1 VQFEK
6 RKTLRNKLLIL
17 LTITL
22 LNSCQMN
29 WYGDVDLGADFYY
42 MVEPA
47 FNSIVIPVNP
57 DEPYKSS
64 IDVINDIESVGF
76 NKNYILATSK
86 TENGI
91 KYWRID
97 KKAESKELGYKNN
110 SIIELS
116 NVSEID
122 SAEFNQTQISEN
134 IEVKTKTEYRKELNY
149 E

>member
-1 VQFEK
+1 
-6 RKTLRNKLLIL
+6 
-17 LTITL
+17 
-22 LNSCQMN
+22 MN
-29 WYGDVDLGADFYY
+29 WYGDIDLGSDFYY

-64 IDVINDIESVGF
+64 IYIIKDIESVGF

-86 TENGI
+86 NEDEI

-97 KKAESKELGYKNN
+97 KNAESKELGYKDN
-110 SIIELS
+110 SIMELS

-122 SAEFNQTQISEN
+122 STEFNQIKTTQN
-134 IEVKTKTEYRKELNY
+134 INLKTKSEYRKELNY

>member
-1 VQFEK
+1 
-6 RKTLRNKLLIL
+6 
-17 LTITL
+17 
-22 LNSCQMN
+22 MN
-29 WYGDVDLGADFYY
+29 WYGDIDLGADFYY

-64 IDVINDIESVGF
+64 IYIIKDIESVGF

-86 TENGI
+86 NGEEI

-97 KKAESKELGYKNN
+97 KNAESKELGYKDD
-110 SIIELS
+110 SIMELS
-116 NVSEID
+116 NVSEIN
-122 SAEFNQTQISEN
+122 SAEFNQIKTAEN
-134 IEVKTKTEYRKELNY
+134 INLKTKSEYRKELNY

>member
-1 VQFEK
+1 
-6 RKTLRNKLLIL
+6 
-17 LTITL
+17 
-22 LNSCQMN
+22 MN
-29 WYGDVDLGADFYY
+29 WYGDIDLGSDFYY

-64 IDVINDIESVGF
+64 IYIIKDIESVGF

-86 TENGI
+86 NEDEI

-97 KKAESKELGYKNN
+97 KNAESKELGYKDN
-110 SIIELS
+110 SIMELS

-122 SAEFNQTQISEN
+122 STEFTGMKTVEN
-134 IEVKTKTEYRKELNY
+134 IKLKTKSEYRKELNY
-149 E
+149 

>member
-1 VQFEK
+1 M
-6 RKTLRNKLLIL
+6 RNKLLIL
-17 LTITL
+17 LTLIS

-29 WYGDVDLGADFYY
+29 WYGDIDLGADFYY

-47 FNSIVIPVNP
+47 FNSIVIPVNL

-64 IDVINDIESVGF
+64 IYVIKDIESVGF

-86 TENGI
+86 NGEEI

-97 KKAESKELGYKNN
+97 KNAESKELGYKDD
-110 SIIELS
+110 SIMELS
-116 NVSEID
+116 NVSEIN
-122 SAEFNQTQISEN
+122 SAEFNQIKTAEN
-134 IEVKTKTEYRKELNY
+134 INLKTKSEYRKELNY

>member
-1 VQFEK
+1 
-6 RKTLRNKLLIL
+6 
-17 LTITL
+17 
-22 LNSCQMN
+22 MN
-29 WYGDVDLGADFYY
+29 WYGDIDLGSDFYY

-64 IDVINDIESVGF
+64 IYIIKDIESVGF

-86 TENGI
+86 NEDEI

-97 KKAESKELGYKNN
+97 KNAESKELGYKDN
-110 SIIELS
+110 SIMELS
-116 NVSEID
+116 NVSEIN
-122 SAEFNQTQISEN
+122 SAEFNQIKTIQN
-134 IEVKTKTEYRKELNY
+134 INLKTKSEYQKELNY